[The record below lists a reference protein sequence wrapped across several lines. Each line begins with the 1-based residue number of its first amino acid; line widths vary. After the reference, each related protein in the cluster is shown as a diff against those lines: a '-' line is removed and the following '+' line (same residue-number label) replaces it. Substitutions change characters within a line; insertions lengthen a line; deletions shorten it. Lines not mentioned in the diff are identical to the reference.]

1 MKIAVTGA
9 NGQLGKSLQ
18 KHQDKIQADWIFT
31 DIDQLDITN
40 ELSVEQFIK
49 EHKPQ
54 ILINCAAY
62 TAVDKAEKEKELAN
76 AINHIA
82 PKLLAQQTKKH
93 ECQLIHISTDYVFD
107 GKHYRPYNETDKCN
121 PNSVY
126 GETKHLGEIACLS
139 ANPESIVLRTSWLYS
154 EFGGNFMK
162 TILRLGQEKESLNVV
177 FDQIGTPTYADSL
190 ALGILQI
197 INKYQHNQ
205 IWEYGIYHVS
215 NQGVCSWYDF
225 AKWIMEEAKLEC
237 KISPIE
243 SKDYPKPANRPY
255 YSVLNKQKFEQTF
268 QYSIPH
274 WRESA
279 KQCLNAL
286 GF

>member
-18 KHQDKIQADWIFT
+18 KYQDKIQADWIFT

-40 ELSVEQFIK
+40 ELSVQQFFA
-49 EHKPQ
+49 ENKPQ
-54 ILINCAAY
+54 IIINCAAY
-62 TAVDKAEKEKELAN
+62 TAVDKAESEKELAN

-82 PKLLAQQTKKH
+82 PKLLAQQSKKH
-93 ECQLIHISTDYVFD
+93 ACQFIHISTDYVFD
-107 GKHYRPYNETDKCN
+107 GKHYKPYNENDECK
-121 PNSVY
+121 PDSVY
-126 GETKHLGEIACLS
+126 GETKHQGEIACLA
-139 ANPESIVLRTSWLYS
+139 ANPDSIVLRTSWLYS
-154 EFGGNFMK
+154 EFGNNFMK
-162 TILRLGQEKESLNVV
+162 TMLRLGQEKESLNVV
-177 FDQIGTPTYADSL
+177 FDQIGTPTYADTL
-190 ALGILQI
+190 ALGTLQI
-197 INKYQHNQ
+197 MTNYKQDRT
-205 IWEYGIYHVS
+205 WKSGIYHVS

-225 AKWIMEEAKLEC
+225 AKWIMEEAKIDC

-243 SKDYPKPANRPY
+243 SKDYPTPAKRPF

-268 QYSIPH
+268 GYSIPH